1 MRRLSVLLLGLACV
15 ASVSATVLWDQSQ
28 LADYVAQ
35 MPIVTSQEFPP
46 PDPFGTYSSYTMNDI
61 ATDGQNWVIQ
71 EVTVYYSR
79 YSTPSPWQGVV
90 QQARLNVLART
101 GALPDNSFD
110 PTTGQLVNVTL
121 TPFTQN
127 NVNYLAITA
136 SGLNIPLT
144 AGEYWVG
151 LVPLAPLASI
161 GYYQEVPVQTPV
173 LKENETAW
181 RNPLNGFGAGTN
193 WMPWDVPG
201 SDFLINTDQSIT
213 ISGVPEPTSLVL
225 LALGTLMIVRRR

>member
-46 PDPFGTYSSYTMNDI
+46 PDPFGTSSSYTMNDI

-90 QQARLNVLART
+90 QQARLNAVNDVAGIDQNLPVI
-101 GALPDNSFD
+101 GATAMDL
-110 PTTGQLVNVTL
+110 
-121 TPFTQN
+121 
-127 NVNYLAITA
+127 LAIQLYHNEH
-136 SGLNIPLT
+136 GLPQ
-144 AGEYWVG
+144 G
-151 LVPLAPLASI
+151 
-161 GYYQEVPVQTPV
+161 PV
-173 LKENETAW
+173 LSMVEGRWVDGKTAP
-181 RNPLNGFGAGTN
+181 RRK
-193 WMPWDVPG
+193 
-201 SDFLINTDQSIT
+201 
-213 ISGVPEPTSLVL
+213 
-225 LALGTLMIVRRR
+225 VRRRHQSAGRAPGATVIAPW